1 MPRFPRSSVKQQ
13 DERRRELCCNRRVE
27 ADRSSRS
34 SLRNAQHNFRDNR
47 LGGHSAGSRRR
58 LAAVGTAKRAPGDRR
73 RALRI
78 RLGVDR
84 LIGNSRVDAPNWNAS
99 PGGHLIRRRL
109 PLELGGAAPALTP
122 QAPQVGAVSRAVTK
136 IVGPVPRRSAPDP
149 QHGAE
154 RRLCPP
160 TAAYRAC
167 GVPRDARRDGAALS
181 IGLGPRF

>member
-1 MPRFPRSSVKQQ
+1 
-13 DERRRELCCNRRVE
+13 
-27 ADRSSRS
+27 
-34 SLRNAQHNFRDNR
+34 
-47 LGGHSAGSRRR
+47 
-58 LAAVGTAKRAPGDRR
+58 LAAVGTAKRAPGYRR

-78 RLGVDR
+78 RLGVHR
-84 LIGNSRVDAPNWNAS
+84 LIGNHGLPPNWNAS
-99 PGGHLIRRRL
+99 PGGHLSRRRL

-122 QAPQVGAVSRAVTK
+122 QAPQAGAVSRAVPK

-167 GVPRDARRDGAALS
+167 GVHETQEGMERPSLS
-181 IGLGPRF
+181 G